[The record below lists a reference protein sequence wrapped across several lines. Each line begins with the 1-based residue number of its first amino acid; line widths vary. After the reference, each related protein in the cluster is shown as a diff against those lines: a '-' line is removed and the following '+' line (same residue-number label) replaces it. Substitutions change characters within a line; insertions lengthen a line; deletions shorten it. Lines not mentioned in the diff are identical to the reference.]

1 MAPRILN
8 LGTRLGKVV
17 EFLSPYSPHM
27 RLFVLAARKHG
38 MYRIT
43 SSLVSYNSMLIRTTV
58 RYRRGRKEE
67 HEEGRAKK

>member
-8 LGTRLGKVV
+8 LGTRRGKVV

-43 SSLVSYNSMLIRTTV
+43 SFCSSITACLSELL
-58 RYRRGRKEE
+58 
-67 HEEGRAKK
+67 